1 MKLSCSS
8 VTCLPLFSGLR
19 NSSISFPNTPHL
31 SCSNFW
37 RTPGLCAQ
45 DIGTRILVF
54 SFPTPFFVVGFV
66 LFFFLLMISLLGTEG
81 TKRKVLGFFFLS
93 KIWGQGDKLL
103 SSDIRVVSLA
113 NVGYWI
119 LPVPVVLVMT
129 SGFPSTYM
137 ARNTTDFG

>member
-1 MKLSCSS
+1 
-8 VTCLPLFSGLR
+8 
-19 NSSISFPNTPHL
+19 
-31 SCSNFW
+31 
-37 RTPGLCAQ
+37 
-45 DIGTRILVF
+45 
-54 SFPTPFFVVGFV
+54 
-66 LFFFLLMISLLGTEG
+66 MISLLGAEG